1 MRQRIQQLLS
11 APTSGAH
18 APTLA
23 QLEHTLTDG
32 YALALALDGERL
44 RLERRLRQDAHA
56 LEDAEVSGHA
66 DDVSCLARRLEH
78 ANRELGELRSLLA
91 PLQQRARTARSA
103 SR

>member
-11 APTSGAH
+11 APKSGAD

-23 QLEHTLTDG
+23 HLEHTLTDG

-44 RLERRLRQDAHA
+44 RLERRLGQAAHA
-56 LEDAEVSGHA
+56 LAGAEVSGHA
-66 DDVSCLARRLEH
+66 DDISSVAKRLKH
-78 ANRELGELRSLLA
+78 ANGELGELRSLLA
-91 PLQQRARTARSA
+91 LLQQRARTARSA